1 MTDRPL
7 NLLRRLFGA
16 RAIVVE
22 RSTPEALALRY
33 GRTRTLFDRS
43 TSQILQNGK
52 LVGILS
58 SVERIELHRPSNQEG
73 TVNWFVTV
81 HLSGARQVDVGQVTD
96 STDASSIGARIAT
109 VTSRPVV
116 VNS

>member
-1 MTDRPL
+1 VTDTPL
-7 NLLRRLFGA
+7 NWLRRLFGA

-22 RSTPEALALRY
+22 RTTPEALVLR
-33 GRTRTLFDRS
+33 RTQTLFDRA

-81 HLSGARQVDVGQVTD
+81 HLRGARQVEVGQVTD
-96 STDASSIGARIAT
+96 TTDASSIGARIAT
-109 VTSRPVV
+109 VTGRPVV
-116 VNS
+116 VNA